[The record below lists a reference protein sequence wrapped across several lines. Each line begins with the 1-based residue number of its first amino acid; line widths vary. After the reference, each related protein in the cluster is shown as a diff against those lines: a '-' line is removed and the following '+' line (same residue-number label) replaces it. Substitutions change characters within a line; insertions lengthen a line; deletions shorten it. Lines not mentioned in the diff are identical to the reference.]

1 MRILIK
7 NGTVINVFTQ
17 EKELKNVLIEDG
29 KIIGVGAYGDSEA
42 DVIEDVTGKY
52 ICPGF
57 IDGHMHIESTMLSP
71 AELAK
76 VSLRHGTTAV
86 VADPHEIA
94 NVCGKEGI
102 EYMLE
107 ASRGLPM
114 QVYIMLPS
122 CVPATAFDESGAVLQ
137 AADLEEYYSDKR
149 VLGLAEVMNYPGVIG
164 RDEVVMDKINSAL
177 SRKKNIDGHAPL
189 LSGKELDK
197 YIAAGIQTD
206 HECSSY
212 DEAKERIAKGQWVM
226 IRQGTAAKNLEALI
240 DLFDEPLCHR
250 CLLVTDD
257 RHPADLIR
265 DGHIDSIIRKAVSMG
280 KSPVTGITMATIRA
294 AECFG
299 LKHTGAIAPGYKA
312 DIVILNNLE
321 TVDVCD
327 VYCNGIKYVDNKRIT
342 DIKAV
347 TVEKSL
353 KDKVMNSFHLS
364 GLSPSDFFIEEKSS
378 RCRVIKTIRSQ
389 LLTKEWI
396 TDIDWSK
403 NNGVDTDRDIIKIAV
418 IERHNH
424 TNHIGL
430 GFISGMGIKSGA
442 VCSSVSHDSHNIVVI
457 GTDGEDMA
465 EAVNRVIDMNGGYAV
480 ALNGRILADIALP
493 IAGLMAEKSAEE
505 MADKNEKLIEA
516 IDRIGTKDSMSA
528 LMTMAFLSLTVIPD
542 IKMTTKGLVDVNRQ
556 QIVPL
561 YV

>member
-29 KIIGVGAYGDSEA
+29 KIIGVGAYSDSEA

-57 IDGHMHIESTMLSP
+57 IDGHMHIESTMLSL

-122 CVPATAFDESGAVLQ
+122 CVPATVFDESGAVLQ

-177 SRKKNIDGHAPL
+177 SKGKNIDGHAPL
-189 LSGKELDK
+189 LNGKELDK

-280 KSPVTGITMATIRA
+280 KSPVAGITMATIRA

-312 DIVILNNLE
+312 DIVILNDLE

-327 VYCNGIKYVDNKRIT
+327 VYCDGIKYVDNKRTT
-342 DIKAV
+342 DIKSV
-347 TVEKSL
+347 TIEKSL
-353 KDKVMNSFHLS
+353 KDKVMNSIHLS
-364 GLSPSDFFIEEKSS
+364 GLSPSDFFIEEKGS

-389 LLTKEWI
+389 LLTREWI

-403 NNGVDTDRDIIKIAV
+403 NNGVDTDRDIVKIAV

-457 GTDGEDMA
+457 GTDGKDMA
-465 EAVNRVIDMNGGYAV
+465 KAVNRVIDMNGGYAV

-516 IDRIGTKDSMSA
+516 IDMIGTKDSLSA

>member
-265 DGHIDSIIRKAVSMG
+265 NGHIDSIIRKAVSMG

>member
-177 SRKKNIDGHAPL
+177 SKGKNIDGHAPL